1 MIVQDGDFTPKNKVI
16 KSKNPQRGQKSDGAL
31 APPASPS
38 LDAKQYTFNIMKNA
52 WITKL
57 VISVIGIGS
66 YGDYRPIWK
75 NSYRSYTGLGRQD
88 QVQYTEEMEMFQDV
102 DDDDPYL
109 SREKLR

>member
-1 MIVQDGDFTPKNKVI
+1 
-16 KSKNPQRGQKSDGAL
+16 
-31 APPASPS
+31 
-38 LDAKQYTFNIMKNA
+38 MK
-52 WITKL
+52 
-57 VISVIGIGS
+57 IGS